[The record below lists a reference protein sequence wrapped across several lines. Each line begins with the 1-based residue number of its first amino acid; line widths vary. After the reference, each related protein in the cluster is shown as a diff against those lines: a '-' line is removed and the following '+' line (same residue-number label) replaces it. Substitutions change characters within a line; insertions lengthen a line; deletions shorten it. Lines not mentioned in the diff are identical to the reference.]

1 LLYIYWLTNQF
12 GIAWLVIV
20 AVEMLTGGIGIGF
33 FVWDEWSR
41 LNLSSVFLV
50 LVIGLTGLL
59 LDYAVGR
66 IEVLLLTDLKLL
78 RAKSS

>member
-1 LLYIYWLTNQF
+1 
-12 GIAWLVIV
+12 
-20 AVEMLTGGIGIGF
+20 MLTGGIGS
-33 FVWDEWSR
+33 FVDEWSR

-66 IEVLLLTDLKLL
+66 IEVLVTHRPKT
-78 RAKSS
+78 SSS

>member
-1 LLYIYWLTNQF
+1 
-12 GIAWLVIV
+12 
-20 AVEMLTGGIGIGF
+20 MLTGGIGIGF

-41 LNLSSVFLV
+41 LNLSSVLAV

-66 IEVLLLTDLKLL
+66 L
-78 RAKSS
+78 RF